1 MRKPVAIL
9 LTLLLLALLP
19 SGAVHAKEDGIYNRS
34 NGCSCH
40 GSSSGFSAQLTG
52 LPSAYTPGTSYTL
65 SVSMAGSPATGGFNL
80 EVSKGTLSNPDAN
93 TQVASNGLQATHDF
107 SPGTTSWSLDWTAP
121 PAGSGATQ
129 FDLAVVSAN
138 NNGFSSGDSYATTSM
153 SVSEAVSTN
162 NPPEVNDV
170 VLTPAQPTTLDA
182 LTVTYT
188 YADDDGNGESG
199 TVFTWHRNGVVQTA
213 HTAATLPASA
223 TNRGETWFVSVTPS
237 DGVDAGTAVNSAT
250 VTVLNSAPAVTDLE
264 VSDEAPDTTDDVSF
278 TFASNDP
285 DGDTV
290 LLSESRWRL
299 DGTPQASL
307 HNTSTLP
314 ALATRPGDVWDV
326 QVRVSDGEDVSA
338 WFTSAPVM
346 IGSTN
351 QAPAVT
357 NITVSPSQNPT
368 TDDAIAVSWTESDP
382 EGDAIVETELVWTR
396 NGDSQPELD
405 DLNPL
410 PAEYTAKGDIWQAS
424 VRISDG
430 LAWSQPQTGP
440 SITVTNAP
448 PVVVEA
454 KVESASFSALH
465 DLHLN
470 LTTQDAD
477 GDERL
482 VETVTWYM
490 DGEAQSAGSGALL
503 MEASRLQRGQ
513 SWYAVV
519 TVTDGTDASTE
530 FTTPSVLILNAPPSV
545 ALTWPT
551 ASSSLVDLLPTL
563 TVSDVDEDE
572 VLLALSWFKNGFRD
586 ASLENATGVP
596 ADKLAPGQV
605 WSVVIQATD
614 GQSSSEVQEHTH
626 VVANLA
632 PTAAVD
638 VRSTQVWSG
647 ETTVLSAEG
656 STDADGTFLSYRW
669 LWGGQSATGVVVA
682 LVLDAPETV
691 TLTVTDASGATD
703 TATIDLEPVN
713 GPFISQLEAIPRSN
727 GEVDLAWSWNG
738 DATSFNVLRNGVIV
752 AQTDSTRFTDL
763 PLMSGPTVYSVQP
776 FNEERV
782 FIAGSD
788 SIDAE
793 VVLTGVEEPSPSDVG
808 GFVLGGVL
816 LLALALMPMVT
827 LRKGGEEA

>member
-1 MRKPVAIL
+1 MRKPVAIV

-52 LPSAYTPGTSYTL
+52 LPTAYTPGTSYTL
-65 SVSMAGSPATGGFNL
+65 GVSMAGSPATGGFNL

-93 TQVASNGLQATHDF
+93 TQVAGNGLQATHDF

-121 PAGSGATQ
+121 SAGSGATQ

-138 NNGFSSGDSYATTSM
+138 NNGFSSGDSYATASM

-162 NPPEVNDV
+162 NPPEVSDV
-170 VLTPAQPTTLDA
+170 ALTPAQPTTLDA

-188 YADDDGNGESG
+188 YGDDDGDGESG
-199 TVFTWHRNGVVQTA
+199 TVFAWHRNGVVQTA
-213 HTAATLPASA
+213 QTSATLPASA
-223 TNRGETWFVSVTPS
+223 TSKGETWFVSVTPS
-237 DGVDAGTAVNSAT
+237 DGVDEGDTVNSAT
-250 VTVLNSAPAVTDLE
+250 VTVLNSAPVVTDLE

-290 LLSESRWRL
+290 ASSESRWRL

-326 QVRVSDGEDVSA
+326 QVRVADGEDVSA

-351 QAPAVT
+351 EAPTVA

-368 TDDAIAVSWTESDP
+368 TADAIALSWTESDP
-382 EGDAIVETELVWTR
+382 EGDAIVETELVWTK
-396 NGDSQPELD
+396 NGEVQPELD
-405 DLNPL
+405 NLNPL
-410 PAEYTAKGDIWQAS
+410 PAEHTTKGDLWQAS

-430 LAWSQPQTGP
+430 LAWSESQTGP
-440 SITVTNAP
+440 VITVTNAP

-454 KVESASFSALH
+454 TLESASFSALH

-470 LTTQDAD
+470 LTTEDAD
-477 GDERL
+477 GDERS

-490 DGEAQSAGSGALL
+490 DGEAQSAGSDALL

-513 SWYAVV
+513 SWHAVV
-519 TVTDGTDASTE
+519 TVTDGTDGSSE
-530 FTTPSVLILNAPPSV
+530 FTTAAVLIENAPPTV
-545 ALTWPT
+545 AFSWPT

-563 TVSDVDEDE
+563 TTSDVDGDD
-572 VLLALSWFKNGFRD
+572 VTLTVSWFKNGFRD
-586 ASLENATGVP
+586 AALENATGVP
-596 ADKLAPGQV
+596 AGKLAPGQV
-605 WSVVIQATD
+605 WTAVIQATD
-614 GQSSSEVQEHTH
+614 GQSTSEVQEHTH

-638 VRSTQVWSG
+638 IRSTQVWSG
-647 ETTVLSAEG
+647 ETIVLSAEG
-656 STDADGTFLSYRW
+656 STDTDGGELSYRW
-669 LWGGQSATGVVVA
+669 SWGSQSATGVEVA
-682 LVLDAPETV
+682 LVLDASETV
-691 TLTVTDASGATD
+691 TLTVTDANGATA

-713 GPFISQLEAIPRSN
+713 GPFISDLEATPQN
-727 GEVDLAWSWNG
+727 TGEVDLEWNWNG
-738 DATSFNVLRNGVIV
+738 DVTSFNVLRNGVVIG
-752 AQTDSTRFTDL
+752 QTDSTRFTDL
-763 PLMSGPTVYSVQP
+763 PLMSGPTAYTVQP
-776 FNEERV
+776 FNDERV
-782 FIAGSD
+782 FIAGAD
-788 SIDAE
+788 AVDAE
-793 VVLTGVEEPSPSDVG
+793 VVLTGIEEPSPSDLG

-816 LLALALMPMVT
+816 LLALALMPLAA